1 METAESH
8 NLKLTGKIDV
18 DKIPSRARPLTIDKS
33 HDWDGLF
40 KATRNRVR
48 YDRDE
53 DWLELVR
60 QHACMNCQAPGPN
73 DPHHVFG
80 SHGPLKTSDY
90 AVIPLCRGCHVL
102 VEQSRSAQL
111 DCIGQLIIFLVSVLR
126 EIHQKEKNEND
137 SAYSIE

>member
-1 METAESH
+1 MMETAESH

-18 DKIPSRARPLTIDKS
+18 DKIPSRARLLAIDKS

-60 QHACMNCQAPGPN
+60 QHACMNCQAPGRSV
-73 DPHHVFG
+73 PHHVFG

-90 AVIPLCRGCHVL
+90 ATIPLCWGCHGL
-102 VEQSRSAQL
+102 VELSRGAQL
-111 DCIGQLIIFLVSVLR
+111 DCVGQLVIFLVSVLR
-126 EIHQKEKNEND
+126 EIHKDKNEPGQTV
-137 SAYSIE
+137 